1 MAKKISTI
9 STIFHYATSNC
20 YEAHLDD
27 LCFTIDPSAIISHY
41 TKTDVGTSDGRHASA
56 DAKSPGG

>member
-1 MAKKISTI
+1 
-9 STIFHYATSNC
+9 
-20 YEAHLDD
+20 LDD
-27 LCFTIDPSAIISHY
+27 LCFIIDPSAIISHY